1 MTSGQEESN
10 GLIYVGVPRERV
22 YITSFV
28 DNFHAIL
35 SSLQNDGLACGYF
48 QAESHR
54 VDRNRDRIV
63 EEFMSHSQKPE
74 WLLML
79 DSDMEHPIDCGQR
92 LARWGKMVVGGLY
105 FHRNQHK
112 DPVAF
117 KRAKK
122 EEDKYGRLVRMW
134 EPIRNQVHDWLIQNN
149 VPLRDGAFS
158 VDGNGF
164 GLLEVDAVG
173 TGCMLIH
180 RSVLERMEPPWFEYR
195 DGSQSE
201 DLEFCDRVISDLNIP
216 VHVDMTTVS
225 GHYSQVPLG
234 QAQFRA
240 IHEGRGYS
248 LSSYT
253 PNQAV
258 DWLSEYLNITLDVAS
273 EMLKNYSPTVM
284 AGAWYLSED
293 EWPDV
298 AIDYDWWYAS
308 EGIGKTYLL
317 DLLHWN
323 ASPVFNRI
331 RHNLIPWRNKTV
343 LEFGSGIGTLAIQ
356 MAIQNNNVTGI
367 EINSVLREFSQFR
380 WDRWTRPKLASLA
393 GNIYLLDSI
402 ESCSIGEGGS
412 YDLVMAIDAFE
423 HLEAEKL
430 LFTLKKISKLMK
442 TGGRLFFHNNFGQQD
457 IYPMHFDHT
466 KAWPSML
473 KDGGFF
479 QLGDLWAVKIV

>member
-1 MTSGQEESN
+1 MTSGQEDN

-28 DNFHAIL
+28 DNLHAIL
-35 SSLQNDGLACGYF
+35 TSLQNDGLACGYF

-122 EEDKYGRLVRMW
+122 ELDKYGRLVRMW
-134 EPIRNQVHDWLIQNN
+134 EPIRNQVYDWLIQNN

-158 VDGNGF
+158 IDGNGF

-180 RSVLERMEPPWFEYR
+180 RSVLEQMEPPWFEYR

-253 PNQAV
+253 KDQAAI
-258 DWLSEYLNITLDVAS
+258 WLSSWLTISNDFAHSMIE
-273 EMLKNYSPTVM
+273 
-284 AGAWYLSED
+284 GAD
-293 EWPDV
+293 ELAELWHNHSGGARDFYTRPDV
-298 AIDYDWWYAS
+298 GANYVIN
-308 EGIGKTYLL
+308 LL
-317 DLLHWN
+317 RWN
-323 ASPVFNRI
+323 ASQTFNQI
-331 RHNLIPWRNKTV
+331 RRNLISWRRKRV
-343 LEFGSGIGTLAIQ
+343 LEFGGGIGTIAVQ
-356 MAIQNNNVTGI
+356 MAIQNNKVTMV
-367 EINSVLREFSQFR
+367 EIN
-380 WDRWTRPKLASLA
+380 PKLRDFTRLRWEQTKSKIVSGVGSL
-393 GNIYLLDSI
+393 SI
-402 ESCSIGEGGS
+402 REEISRGSEGCF
-412 YDLVMAIDAFE
+412 DLVIAVDVFE
-423 HLEAEKL
+423 HLDYDHLSRVLTEL
-430 LFTLKKISKLMK
+430 SSSLKV
-442 TGGRLFFHNNFGQQD
+442 GGKLFFHNNFGQQD

-466 KAWPSML
+466 SKWGLLLKASN
-473 KDGGFF
+473 FF
-479 QLGDLWAVKIV
+479 QLSDLWAVKIA